1 MKRLII
7 LFLALFL
14 VPALTGCQENNDSK
28 GPVEYPTNIPQAY
41 LEYPQ
46 TSNLTEY
53 IDYSNFALEDVVTE
67 YNEQKWFYNKLADL
81 RLPDPSIFVENGVYY
96 ITGTTDRTGSKTID
110 CYTTTDFSNFEHYPN
125 IYTATPDSWEST
137 TESAMFAPE
146 MFKYE
151 DSYYI
156 SYSNKSAKNGRRY
169 ISLVKS
175 DSPTGPYLPIQEN
188 NSLGEYID
196 GYEAPLFTHNDQLG
210 LDVLDQHYYID
221 DDGSI
226 YVYYSV
232 YHSNNCQYIVGVKMI
247 DLLTPDWST
256 YKKLVYPGALSPET
270 ASFKPLGWENYT
282 SAFPVAEGPYMIKS
296 PVNGKYYL
304 TYSVNHYPDRYYTVC
319 YAVSDTPLGD
329 FTKPYTAEDK
339 ANNRQ
344 WTNLVFGYAG
354 PLRGDVF
361 DDWGGFNSG
370 TAHHCFF
377 KIGDQYMIG
386 FHAHI
391 NRKDGGRA
399 VGIDYLH
406 FNEEG
411 VPYGEGPTHS
421 LQFQPEAISG
431 YKNIAMDAKISIKNI
446 TQSWNLNDN
455 YIVVHHHLK
464 HHYEGNE
471 AILGAGHSYIL
482 LEFDQEYLIGGISI
496 YNSSKYEK
504 LVYEIEYINL
514 FNDNV
519 IYNVQYPMAYFSD
532 LKEFANPVGAFNV
545 ELNDVKTNKVLIC
558 FNLESEAQLNEIRV
572 YGKKA

>member
-1 MKRLII
+1 MAKVSFSKLG
-7 LFLALFL
+7 LSK
-14 VPALTGCQENNDSK
+14 NNTIKS
-28 GPVEYPTNIPQAY
+28 
-41 LEYPQ
+41 
-46 TSNLTEY
+46 
-53 IDYSNFALEDVVTE
+53 FE
-67 YNEQKWFYNKLADL
+67 YNGQ
-81 RLPDPSIFVENGVYY
+81 
-96 ITGTTDRTGSKTID
+96 
-110 CYTTTDFSNFEHYPN
+110 N
-125 IYTATPDSWEST
+125 IE
-137 TESAMFAPE
+137 
-146 MFKYE
+146 
-151 DSYYI
+151 
-156 SYSNKSAKNGRRY
+156 
-169 ISLVKS
+169 VKQ
-175 DSPTGPYLPIQEN
+175 YLPIQEN

-210 LDVLDQHYYID
+210 LNVLDQHYYID

-354 PLRGDVF
+354 PLCGDVF

-386 FHAHI
+386 YHAHK
-391 NRKDGGRA
+391 NRSNDSQGRMFA
-399 VGIDYLH
+399 MDKL
-406 FNEEG
+406 FFDDEG
-411 VPYGEGPTHS
+411 VPCKTKLVVENGVFNGFLHNLKTANFFKTEPTGNGFKLGVAGAVSTRPTNLFIKEGNKTKDEIIATVEDGLYITDVQGLHAGLNPVSGDFSAQASGFRIEQGKITYPVS
-421 LQFQPEAISG
+421 LIVVSGNFLKLLQDVVIVGNDEFISYNGVSAPSIKVRELSISG
-431 YKNIAMDAKISIKNI
+431 K
-446 TQSWNLNDN
+446 
-455 YIVVHHHLK
+455 
-464 HHYEGNE
+464 
-471 AILGAGHSYIL
+471 
-482 LEFDQEYLIGGISI
+482 
-496 YNSSKYEK
+496 
-504 LVYEIEYINL
+504 
-514 FNDNV
+514 
-519 IYNVQYPMAYFSD
+519 
-532 LKEFANPVGAFNV
+532 
-545 ELNDVKTNKVLIC
+545 
-558 FNLESEAQLNEIRV
+558 
-572 YGKKA
+572 